1 MAYFLANA
9 LRRALP
15 AFLPTLPLLS
25 LRGAILRRSSL
36 AIALSLIG
44 LVSCGNPT
52 AEKVTVDPAEAAA
65 EAAPAEGASASAPT
79 EAEMAAMRA
88 EWEARMAKVQS
99 VVEATP
105 RAELIGSSATKG
117 PKDAEVIVL
126 KFSDF
131 QCPYCAIAA
140 ANMKTFTKAHEDDV
154 LYVYKQLPLV
164 SIHPEAEPA
173 AKASWAAE
181 QQGQFWLYHD
191 GLFAFQ
197 DRLGEDYYVELAEQI
212 GLDMKK
218 FNQDRN
224 SPEAAAAISQDVEL
238 AKALD
243 VRGTPNFLITNT
255 NQSFLFPGNTPLEV
269 FEEATTRLKSTPSD
283 L

>member
-1 MAYFLANA
+1 MAHSLAIA
-9 LRRALP
+9 LRRALC
-15 AFLPTLPLLS
+15 TSPLTA
-25 LRGAILRRSSL
+25 LRGVILRRSSL

-44 LVSCGNPT
+44 LVSCGNPA
-52 AEKVTVDPAEAAA
+52 AEQPAGDQAEATIEEVPAGASA
-65 EAAPAEGASASAPT
+65 EAAPT
-79 EAEMAAMRA
+79 EEEIAAMRA

-99 VVEATP
+99 VVDATP
-105 RAELIGSSATKG
+105 RAELIGSSSTKG
-117 PKDAEVIVL
+117 PTDAEVIVL

-131 QCPYCAIAA
+131 QCPYCAIAS
-140 ANMKTFTKAHEDDV
+140 ANMKTFTKEHEDDV

-164 SIHPEAEPA
+164 SIHPEAKPA

-197 DRLGEDYYVELAEQI
+197 DKLGEDYYVELAEQI
-212 GLDMKK
+212 GLDIEQ

-224 SPEAAAAISQDVEL
+224 SPEAQAAVDQDIEL

-243 VRGTPNFLITNT
+243 IRGTPNFLITNT

>member
-1 MAYFLANA
+1 MADSLANA

-15 AFLPTLPLLS
+15 AFSLLT
-25 LRGAILRRSSL
+25 LRGAILRRSGL

-44 LVSCGNPT
+44 LVSCGNPA
-52 AEKVTVDPAEAAA
+52 AEKAAVDPAEVPTEAA
-65 EAAPAEGASASAPT
+65 EGAPAEETPT
-79 EAEMAAMRA
+79 EAEIAAMRA
-88 EWEARMAKVQS
+88 EWDARMAKVQS
-99 VVEATP
+99 VVETTP
-105 RAELIGSSATKG
+105 RAELIGSSPTKG
-117 PKDAEVIVL
+117 PADAEVIVL

-131 QCPYCAIAA
+131 QCPYCAVAS
-140 ANMKTFTKAHEDDV
+140 ANMKTFTKEHEDDV

-197 DRLGEDYYVELAEQI
+197 DKLGEDYYVELAEQI
-212 GLDMKK
+212 GLDMAQ
-218 FNQDRN
+218 FNRDRN
-224 SPEAAAAISQDVEL
+224 SPEAAAVISQDIEL

-243 VRGTPNFLITNT
+243 IRGTPNFLVTNM

-269 FEEATTRLKSTPSD
+269 FEEATNRLKSTPSD